1 LSIGIVNT
9 LNCSSSMSAIKKL
22 HALLT
27 PPERKRAGVLIGM
40 ILVMAFLDMLG
51 VASILPFMA
60 VLANPELVQTNA
72 VLNAAFTTSRHI
84 GIHTPEQFLF
94 VLGVLVFV
102 LLVTSLAFKALTAYV
117 QTRFALMREYSIGKR
132 LVEGYLHQPYSW
144 FLNRH
149 GADLGKTILSEVNAV
164 IYDGMLPLMT
174 LMAQTTV
181 ALALLILLIIVD
193 PLLAFSVGVVLGL
206 AYAGIFAV
214 MSGWLKRLG
223 QARIDANKERFTA
236 VSEAFGAAKEVKVGG
251 LEQAYIQRFAEPA
264 ETYAKGQATAQVIA
278 QLPRFALEAIAFG
291 GMLLVML
298 YLMTKSGSF
307 AGALPVIALY
317 SYAGY
322 RLMPAL
328 QQIYG
333 AFTQLRFASPA
344 LDALHLELI
353 SLQAADAQEGQL
365 IPLQLT
371 QVIKLNQISYRYP
384 KAPQLSLK
392 GIDLTIPAHSTVG
405 FVGATGSGKTTIVD
419 VILGLLEPQEGR
431 LSIDGQPITASN
443 RRQWQRA
450 IGYVPQQ
457 IYLADDSVA
466 ANIAFGVNAKDI
478 NQQAVERAAK
488 IANLHEFVVNDLP
501 QGYAATVGERGVR
514 LSGGQRQRI
523 GIARAL
529 YHNPQV
535 LILDEATS
543 ALDTLTEQAV
553 IEAVNNL
560 GHDITIILIA
570 HRLSTV
576 RQCDQIYLLE
586 RGEVKASGTY
596 DELNANSQQFKSM
609 AGCAS

>member
-1 LSIGIVNT
+1 ML
-9 LNCSSSMSAIKKL
+9 KKL
-22 HALLT
+22 LALLT
-27 PPERKRAGVLIGM
+27 PPERKRAGVLMGM

-72 VLNAAFTTSRHI
+72 VLNNAFTISRHI

-94 VLGVLVFV
+94 ALGVLVFV
-102 LLVTSLAFKALTAYV
+102 LLVASLAFKALITYA
-117 QTRFALMREYSIGKR
+117 QSRFVLMREYSIGKR

-149 GADLGKTILSEVNAV
+149 SADLGKTILSEVGTV
-164 IYDGMLPLMT
+164 IHNGMHPLMT
-174 LMAQTTV
+174 LMAQSTV
-181 ALALLILLIIVD
+181 VLALLILIMIVD
-193 PLLAFSVGVVLGL
+193 PLLAVSVGVVLGV

-214 MSGWLKRLG
+214 MSGRLKRLG
-223 QARIDANKERFTA
+223 QARITANQERFTA

-251 LEQAYIQRFAEPA
+251 LEQAYIQRFAKPA
-264 ETYAKGQATAQVIA
+264 ETFAKGQATAQIIA
-278 QLPRFALEAIAFG
+278 QLPRFAIEAIAFG
-291 GMLLVML
+291 GMMLVIL
-298 YLMTKSGSF
+298 YLMAKSGSF
-307 AGALPVIALY
+307 ATALPIIALY
-317 SYAGY
+317 AFAGY

-333 AFTQLRFASPA
+333 AFTQLRFAGPA
-344 LDALHLELI
+344 LDALHQDI
-353 SLQAADAQEGQL
+353 SSLTAIDAQQG
-365 IPLQLT
+365 PLSPLPLT
-371 QVIKLNQISYRYP
+371 QAIKLNQVSYRYP
-384 KAPQLSLK
+384 NGPQPALK
-392 GIDLTIPAHSTVG
+392 GIDLTIPAHITVG
-405 FVGATGSGKTTIVD
+405 FVGATGSGKTTTVD
-419 VILGLLEPQEGR
+419 VILGLLEPQEGN
-431 LSIDGQPITASN
+431 LSVDGQPITAAN

-450 IGYVPQQ
+450 IGYVPQH
-457 IYLADDSVA
+457 ICLADDSVA

-478 NQQAVERAAK
+478 DQTAVERAAK

-543 ALDTLTEQAV
+543 ALDNLTEQAV
-553 IEAVNNL
+553 MEAVNNL
-560 GHDITIILIA
+560 GRDITIILIA

-586 RGEVKASGTY
+586 QGEVKASGTY
-596 DELNANSQQFKSM
+596 DELTAGNQQFAAM
-609 AGCAS
+609 ANAK